1 MEIQDMDGKKIISLT
16 PGKSKGLN
24 VVEWYYTIKAPKV
37 AKAKTFSFG
46 GFASPRVKAGK
57 YKAVITKGKDTF
69 EHVFEVANDPKS
81 SLSNEDIEL
90 KHQSVMKLYNLSE
103 ELAYIIYK
111 LDTVVGICKKTK
123 TKQALT
129 SLKKTLVVTTGDNYV
144 GSAEPQLREKI
155 AELYSKIVSSYDK
168 PSAAEL
174 DYLAVLANRF
184 DSSKLEF
191 EKLVKKAKVKKVEFK
206 SFEDFI
212 K

>member
-1 MEIQDMDGKKIISLT
+1 M
-16 PGKSKGLN
+16 
-24 VVEWYYTIKAPKV
+24 

-81 SLSNEDIEL
+81 TLSNEDIEL

-111 LDTVVGICKKTK
+111 LDTVVSICKKTK

-129 SLKKTLVVTTGDNYV
+129 SLKKLLWL
-144 GSAEPQLREKI
+144 LRGIIMWEVQS
-155 AELYSKIVSSYDK
+155 L
-168 PSAAEL
+168 
-174 DYLAVLANRF
+174 N
-184 DSSKLEF
+184 
-191 EKLVKKAKVKKVEFK
+191 
-206 SFEDFI
+206 
-212 K
+212 

>member
-1 MEIQDMDGKKIISLT
+1 M
-16 PGKSKGLN
+16 
-24 VVEWYYTIKAPKV
+24 
-37 AKAKTFSFG
+37 
-46 GFASPRVKAGK
+46 
-57 YKAVITKGKDTF
+57 
-69 EHVFEVANDPKS
+69 
-81 SLSNEDIEL
+81 
-90 KHQSVMKLYNLSE
+90 
-103 ELAYIIYK
+103 AYIIYK
-111 LDTVVGICKKTK
+111 LDTVVEICKKAK
-123 TKQALT
+123 TKKALS

-144 GSAEPQLREKI
+144 GSAEPQLREKV

-191 EKLVKKAKVKKVEFK
+191 EKLLKKARIKKVEFK